1 MSKRK
6 RDFRILNKS
15 GMINFG
21 FRARKMLNN
30 YLEVETGQDNKGVRW
45 MPWHQESKKD
55 VVNCEKPRG
64 AVSEL

>member
-1 MSKRK
+1 
-6 RDFRILNKS
+6 
-15 GMINFG
+15 MINFG